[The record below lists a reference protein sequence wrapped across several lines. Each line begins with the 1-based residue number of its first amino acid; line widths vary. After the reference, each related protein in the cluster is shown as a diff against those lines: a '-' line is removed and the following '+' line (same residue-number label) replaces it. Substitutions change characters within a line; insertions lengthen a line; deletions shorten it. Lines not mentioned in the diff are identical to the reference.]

1 MKLRRLIGRRFNQL
15 FTLLLLY
22 LVYKC
27 LLITYQAWRNSEPLW
42 HVTKYTVR
50 SIFSTPDQ
58 HYFHPEMKSKKELKH
73 KDIRKLLQQEHL
85 LELEAMDLDF
95 DELSES
101 LKLRT
106 FKPIELGTHLNT
118 FMQKYTD
125 VLLEN
130 KLSFPHPERSV
141 LNAGKTVIWDT
152 VFIDDAYTRL
162 TNSTLSSLMEFDDYF
177 IEDVKIKHAA
187 IISSLPN
194 QPCEFFSGNG
204 NGYVIIGGGM
214 YSWYAFMA
222 IKSLRH
228 SGSTLPV
235 EIMIPDKGGYDEEFC
250 QKVAPTLGAKCVLFD
265 TIFDKEVLKKLG
277 AKGYQL
283 KAMAM
288 IGASFEN
295 LMYLDS
301 DIFSVKNPD
310 LLFTSD
316 VFKEY
321 GMITWPD
328 FWRRTTS
335 PKLYDIVGLE
345 IGGVVR
351 FLNDF
356 YTPIERVYKKE
367 ELKDLE
373 LVNFHD
379 RDGTIPDWSTE
390 AGLLLINKKTH
401 FNTLLLA
408 LYYNINGPAGYYP
421 LLSQG
426 GAGEGDK
433 ETWVLAAHI
442 LKQKWWQVNK
452 RPDKTYGTWVKEV
465 NWIVDSCIV
474 QADPSE
480 DYQLVE
486 KFKKVQEKYRDAG
499 VYNYDYAFGKNAHEF
514 ASVMGEKPQNGELMV
529 ASDMF
534 YHLHSPK
541 LDPWDYVLDD
551 LFTDREGHQMR
562 NFGDIWPRLKFDF
575 EYWVWETVRTEL
587 CDPSTSNEAV
597 RNMKCFS
604 GRDFKALCEGNKS
617 RLDKRIEWLK
627 KDGAPKLKNRG

>member
-1 MKLRRLIGRRFNQL
+1 MFSSPD
-15 FTLLLLY
+15 LY
-22 LVYKC
+22 YLHSDVE
-27 LLITYQAWRNSEPLW
+27 TR
-42 HVTKYTVR
+42 
-50 SIFSTPDQ
+50 
-58 HYFHPEMKSKKELKH
+58 KELKH
-73 KDIRKLLQQEHL
+73 KDIRKLLQQEHY

-95 DELSES
+95 YEISKA
-101 LKLRT
+101 LKSRT
-106 FKPIELGTHLNT
+106 FTPLELETDLNT
-118 FMQKYTD
+118 FMQKFAD
-125 VLLEN
+125 VIKEN

-152 VFIDDAYTRL
+152 VFIDDAYVRL
-162 TNSTLSSLMEFDDYF
+162 TNSTLSSLMEFDDF
-177 IEDVKIKHAA
+177 FVEDLRLKHAA
-187 IISSLPN
+187 VLSTLPR
-194 QPCEFFSGNG
+194 QSCEIFADNG

-214 YSWYAFMA
+214 YTWYAFLA

-235 EIMIPDKGGYDEEFC
+235 EIMIPDRGGYDDEFC
-250 QKVAPTLGAKCVLFD
+250 MDIAPSLGAKCVLFE
-265 TIFDKEVLKKLG
+265 TVFDKEVLKKLD

-283 KAMAM
+283 KAMAL

-301 DIFSVKNPD
+301 DIFTVKNPD
-310 LLFTSD
+310 ALFTSD
-316 VFKEY
+316 VYKKY

-335 PKLYDIVGLE
+335 PKLYEIVGLDV
-345 IGGVVR
+345 GGVVR

-356 YTPIERVYKKE
+356 YSPIERVYRDE
-367 ELKDLE
+367 ELEDLD

-379 RDGTIPDWSTE
+379 RNGTIPDWSTE

-408 LYYNINGPAGYYP
+408 LYYNLNGPAGYYP

-433 ETWVLAAHI
+433 ETWVLAAHV
-442 LKQKWWQVNK
+442 LNQKWWQVNK
-452 RPDKTYGTWVKEV
+452 RPDKTYGTWVKDV

-486 KFKKVQEKYRDAG
+486 KFKVVQEKYREAG

-514 ASVMGEKPQNGELMV
+514 AGVMGEKSTKGELQV

-541 LDPWDYVLDD
+541 LDPWNYVLDD
-551 LFTDREGHQMR
+551 LFTDRNGRQMR
-562 NFGDIWPRLKFDF
+562 NFGDIWPRLKFDLEF
-575 EYWVWETVRTEL
+575 WIWETVHAEL
-587 CDPSTSNEAV
+587 CDPNTSHEAIKK
-597 RNMKCFS
+597 MKCFH
-604 GRDFKALCEGNKS
+604 GRDFNLLCEGNNS
-617 RLDKRIEWLK
+617 RLEKRIEWLR
-627 KDGAPKLKNRG
+627 KDGAQKLRNRG